1 MKRRL
6 STIALSALAVVA
18 VGGLTVL
25 RTGLAAEAA
34 WRNQYTP
41 LTRNTYPVEGS
52 FSAISVT
59 DYYADVQF
67 RVSRDGTVSVVTRDA
82 AEVNHTV
89 EVVGSTLTISRPC
102 STTRTTTPRSPSTCR
117 PATTAI

>member
-41 LTRNTYPVEGS
+41 LTRNTYPVEGPTTMPT
-52 FSAISVT
+52 FSSA
-59 DYYADVQF
+59 
-67 RVSRDGTVSVVTRDA
+67 SRGTGRSA
-82 AEVNHTV
+82 SSP
-89 EVVGSTLTISRPC
+89 G
-102 STTRTTTPRSPSTCR
+102 TPPR
-117 PATTAI
+117 

>member
-6 STIALSALAVVA
+6 STIALSALAVAA

-52 FSAISVT
+52 
-59 DYYADVQF
+59 
-67 RVSRDGTVSVVTRDA
+67 
-82 AEVNHTV
+82 
-89 EVVGSTLTISRPC
+89 
-102 STTRTTTPRSPSTCR
+102 
-117 PATTAI
+117 